1 MTSETIEETAI
12 SPAPGEGAQPK
23 ATKKAKGP
31 KPGAKGAKAKESTEQ
46 NTWSALPGAIG
57 RPAPSR
63 STPSG
68 TCSS

>member
-12 SPAPGEGAQPK
+12 SPAPAESGQPR
-23 ATKKAKGP
+23 ANKKAKRAP
-31 KPGAKGAKAKESTEQ
+31 RGAKGAKAKESTEQ
-46 NTWSALPGAIG
+46 NTWSALPGTIG

-68 TCSS
+68 TYSS